1 MKTLSRGREK
11 KEEIEEIER
20 IKTKTEKKKKT
31 GQDQK
36 KKEDLVRKMRK
47 STKEIDLALTEAL
60 RKEETSL
67 MNGIKI
73 TISDC
78 IRIIRQYQ

>member
-1 MKTLSRGREK
+1 VKTLSRGREK

>member
-1 MKTLSRGREK
+1 VKTLSRGREK
-11 KEEIEEIER
+11 KEEIER